1 MSRIAC
7 KFGGSS
13 LAEASQFK
21 KVKAI
26 VEADPKRS
34 IVVPSA
40 PGKRSSSDAKLTDL
54 LYLCQSS
61 AALGTHFSEPFGLIR
76 DRFLE
81 IERDLGLDAGM
92 SKHLDKLEGELSK
105 GVTKDYVASRGE
117 YLNGL
122 LMAAFLKADFVD
134 PQDFIVVMPNGSV
147 DPETYTLLGK
157 RLSDPKRRY
166 VVPGFYGRDHKGQ
179 V

>member
-13 LAEASQFK
+13 LADASQFK

-61 AALGTHFSEPFGLIR
+61 AALGTHFTEPFGLIR
-76 DRFLE
+76 ERFLE

-92 SKHLDKLEGELSK
+92 QGHLDKLEAELTR
-105 GVTKDYVASRGE
+105 GVTKDYVASTPIEGAKYLIGE
-117 YLNGL
+117 KPAEEKAMPIVPDPHQNEAP
-122 LMAAFLKADFVD
+122 AAEEKKEGAEAKTEEK
-134 PQDFIVVMPNGSV
+134 P
-147 DPETYTLLGK
+147 PEAAPAEEK
-157 RLSDPKRRY
+157 PAEEAK
-166 VVPGFYGRDHKGQ
+166 K
-179 V
+179 